1 MRMQRH
7 ARYLSSQTRFIFPRY
22 AAVATAAKLASLALL
37 AGCAAIGPDVKVVSE
52 SPTQIEYTAWCGT
65 QNCITKENITRMAE
79 QHCQA
84 NGTSAKMV
92 DWVLE
97 EKDIGRGERFTYK
110 FNCAR

>member
-1 MRMQRH
+1 MQPY
-7 ARYLSSQTRFIFPRY
+7 ARYLSSPTRFFFRRY
-22 AAVATAAKLASLALL
+22 AGVASAAKLAGLALL
-37 AGCAAIGPDVKVVSE
+37 AGCAGTGPDVKVVSE
-52 SPTQIEYTAWCGT
+52 SPAQIEYTAWCGS
-65 QNCITKENITRMAE
+65 QNCLSKENITRMAE

>member
-1 MRMQRH
+1 
-7 ARYLSSQTRFIFPRY
+7 
-22 AAVATAAKLASLALL
+22 
-37 AGCAAIGPDVKVVSE
+37 
-52 SPTQIEYTAWCGT
+52 
-65 QNCITKENITRMAE
+65 MAE

-84 NGTSAKMV
+84 NGSSAKMV

>member
-1 MRMQRH
+1 MQRH
-7 ARYLSSQTRFIFPRY
+7 APQL
-22 AAVATAAKLASLALL
+22 ALASGPAGGLIALALL
-37 AGCAAIGPDVKVVSE
+37 AGCAGTGPDVKVVSE
-52 SPTQIEYTAWCGT
+52 SPAQIEYTAWCGT
-65 QNCITKENITRMAE
+65 QNCISRENITRMAE

-84 NGTSAKMV
+84 NGTNAKMV